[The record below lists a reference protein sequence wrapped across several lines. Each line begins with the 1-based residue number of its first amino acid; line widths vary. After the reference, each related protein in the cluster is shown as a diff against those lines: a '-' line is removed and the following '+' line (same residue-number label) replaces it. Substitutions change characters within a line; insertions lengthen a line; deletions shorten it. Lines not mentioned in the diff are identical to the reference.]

1 MVRQY
6 PSGGCV
12 AWSPVKSAQT
22 SPLAAWIRRA
32 AWFRRSSTR
41 GWLPD
46 GTGERDAFAGIVE
59 GSVRVIIF
67 I

>member
-1 MVRQY
+1 M
-6 PSGGCV
+6 
-12 AWSPVKSAQT
+12 KSAQT